1 MLDQLAS
8 PERAAA
14 LPAVAPNPSRRG
26 ALTAGLMLVVVGVP
40 LVLTPFTTAPF
51 SDGKLVLLLAG
62 TLLVVIGCRGS
73 EPDPKLVTPAAIFIA
88 VELLAAAAGVDPM
101 RSLLGLEQ
109 GGDSVLLLCCAA
121 TLLVTASTIPEE
133 VVARLPRWFV
143 GVGLAIAT
151 VEILYR
157 TVPGAVAAAVPDL
170 SLVGSTLGNP
180 VFAAAILSVSL
191 AVVVSRWKLT
201 SFATVACLVA
211 IASGLGTVGERSA
224 YLVPLV
230 AVTVALWRRRPGIG
244 RSLLVVGLVA
254 GTLAAWIAI
263 GRVLP
268 ASQTSVSPV
277 VEFETSAAEQARF
290 AVYSADV
297 KGFLHRP
304 FLGWGPGNTWSA
316 YVSSASPREMA
327 TAGRGW
333 ADAHDL
339 FLEVAVGS
347 GVLGVAA
354 LAWLLLAALRRARGM
369 PPERSWI
376 VASAIALGLFQ
387 LGEPVNV
394 VVTPTLFLLLG
405 MCLMPRAREREP
417 SRSPSVRGASIACVG
432 LLSAGLVLCAV
443 AFAASTL
450 EQWGRGY
457 GELWAD
463 RASHTVAPWRV
474 TAGENLA
481 VRLAV
486 DGRSGDAAAGREALA
501 LSRGLVAAHPSD
513 PTVRLTASDV
523 ARLLL
528 RPERADAWAAAQLRT
543 FPSDTRPEPQPAP
556 SAAVP

>member
-14 LPAVAPNPSRRG
+14 PPVAVAGPRPRG
-26 ALTAGLMLVVVGVP
+26 ALIAGLMLVVVGLP

-51 SDGKLVLLLAG
+51 SDGKLVLLIAG
-62 TLLVVIGCRGS
+62 TMLVAIGIRGR
-73 EPDPKLVTPAAIFIA
+73 PFDPRLATPAGIFVV
-88 VELLAAAAGVDPM
+88 VELVAASAGVDPM

-109 GGDSVLLLCCAA
+109 GGDSVLILCCAA
-121 TLLVTASTIPEE
+121 TLLVTSSTFPEE
-133 VVARLPRWFV
+133 VVARLPKWIV
-143 GVGLAIAT
+143 GVGLAIAA
-151 VEILYR
+151 VELLYR
-157 TVPGAVAAAVPDL
+157 TAPGVAAAAVPDV
-170 SLVGSTLGNP
+170 SMVGSTLGNP
-180 VFAAAILSVSL
+180 VFAAAMLSVAL
-191 AVVVSRWKLT
+191 AVVVSRWKLK
-201 SFATVACLVA
+201 SLATIACLVA

-224 YLVPLV
+224 YVVPLV
-230 AVTVALWRRRPGIG
+230 AVTVALWRRRPGIT

-254 GTLAAWIAI
+254 GTLAAWIVI

-277 VEFETSAAEQARF
+277 VEFETPAAEQARF
-290 AVYSADV
+290 AVYSADA

-354 LAWLLLAALRRARGM
+354 LVWLLLAALRRARGV
-369 PPERSWI
+369 PAERSWI

-405 MCLMPRAREREP
+405 LWVMPRARSKEATR
-417 SRSPSVRGASIACVG
+417 RRALRGASIACVG
-432 LLSAGLVLCAV
+432 LMSAGLVLSTV

-463 RASHTVAPWRV
+463 RASHAVAPWRM
-474 TAGENLA
+474 TAAENLA
-481 VRLAV
+481 IRLAV
-486 DGRSGDAAAGREALA
+486 DGRSADASARREALA
-501 LSRGLVAAHPSD
+501 LSEGLVAAHPWD
-513 PTVRLTASDV
+513 PTVRLSASDV
-523 ARLLL
+523 ARLLQ
-528 RPERADAWAAAQLRT
+528 RPGEAAAWEAAQLRR
-543 FPSDTRPEPQPAP
+543 FPSDTRPEPQPSP
-556 SAAVP
+556 TAAAS

>member
-8 PERAAA
+8 PERSAAR
-14 LPAVAPNPSRRG
+14 PVVATGPRPLG

-51 SDGKLVLLLAG
+51 SDGKLVLLLGG
-62 TLLVVIGCRGS
+62 TLLVAIGCRGRA
-73 EPDPKLVTPAAIFIA
+73 PDPRLVAPAAVFIA
-88 VELLAAAAGVDPM
+88 VELLAAAAGVDPI

-109 GGDSVLLLCCAA
+109 GGDSVLILCCAA
-121 TLLVTASTIPEE
+121 TLLVTASTFPEE
-133 VVARLPRWFV
+133 VVARLPKWFV
-143 GVGLAIAT
+143 GVGLAIAA
-151 VEILYR
+151 VELLYR
-157 TVPGAVAAAVPDL
+157 IVPGAVAAVVPDL

-180 VFAAAILSVSL
+180 VFAAAMLSVAL

-201 SFATVACLVA
+201 SIPTVGCLVA

-230 AVTVALWRRRPGIG
+230 AVTVALWRRRPGIW

-290 AVYSADV
+290 AVYSADA

-339 FLEVAVGS
+339 LLEVAVGS
-347 GVLGVAA
+347 GVLGVVAI
-354 LAWLLLAALRRARGM
+354 AWLLLAALRRARGV
-369 PPERSWI
+369 PSERSWI

-405 MCLMPRAREREP
+405 LCVMPRARAKQAPRMGA
-417 SRSPSVRGASIACVG
+417 VRGVSIACVAV
-432 LLSAGLVLCAV
+432 LSAGLVLSAV

-463 RASHTVAPWRV
+463 RASHAVGPWRV
-474 TAGENLA
+474 TAAENLA
-481 VRLAV
+481 IRLAV
-486 DGRSGDAAAGREALA
+486 EGRSGDAAAGREAALLA
-501 LSRGLVAAHPSD
+501 DGTVAEHPWD
-513 PTVRLTASDV
+513 PTVRLVAADVYRLLGQKEAADRRASDQFV
-523 ARLLL
+523 KF
-528 RPERADAWAAAQLRT
+528 PADAETVDARQVT
-543 FPSDTRPEPQPAP
+543 PPG
-556 SAAVP
+556 

>member
-8 PERAAA
+8 PGRA
-14 LPAVAPNPSRRG
+14 PAPPVVASGPRRRG
-26 ALTAGLMLVVVGVP
+26 ALAAGLMLVVVGVP

-51 SDGKLVLLLAG
+51 SDGKLLLLLAG
-62 TLLVVIGCRGS
+62 TLLVAIGCRGR
-73 EPDPKLVTPAAIFIA
+73 PLDRGLVLPAAAFVVI
-88 VELLAAAAGVDPM
+88 ELLAAAAGVDPM

-109 GGDSVLLLCCAA
+109 GGDSVLILCCAA
-121 TLLVTASTIPEE
+121 TLLVTGSTLPEE
-133 VVARLPRWFV
+133 VVSRLPKWFV
-143 GVGLAIAT
+143 GVGLAIAA
-151 VEILYR
+151 VEVLYR

-170 SLVGSTLGNP
+170 SFLGSTLGNP
-180 VFAAAILSVSL
+180 VFAAAMLSVAL
-191 AVVVSRWKLT
+191 AVVVSRWRLT

-230 AVTVALWRRRPGIG
+230 AVTVALWRRRPGIT
-244 RSLLVVGLVA
+244 RSLLVIGLVG
-254 GTLAAWIAI
+254 GTLAAWIVI

-268 ASQTSVSPV
+268 ATQSSVSPV
-277 VEFETSAAEQARF
+277 VEFETPAAEQARF
-290 AVYSADV
+290 AVYSADAR
-297 KGFLHRP
+297 GFLHRP
-304 FLGWGPGNTWSA
+304 SLGWGPGNTWSA
-316 YVSSASPREMA
+316 YVASASPAEMA
-327 TAGRGW
+327 IAGRGW

-354 LAWLLLAALRRARGM
+354 LAWLLLAALPRARGV
-369 PPERSWI
+369 PPDRSWI

-394 VVTPTLFLLLG
+394 VVTPTLFLLVGL
-405 MCLMPRAREREP
+405 CVMPRARAGEARR
-417 SRSPSVRGASIACVG
+417 RSMVRGASIACVG
-432 LLSAGLVLCAV
+432 ILSAGLVLSTV

-463 RASHTVAPWRV
+463 RAAHTVAPWRV
-474 TAGENLA
+474 TAAENLA

-486 DGRSGDAAAGREALA
+486 DGRSGDASAGREALA
-501 LSRGLVAAHPSD
+501 LSEGLVAAHPWD

-523 ARLLL
+523 ARLLQ
-528 RPERADAWAAAQLRT
+528 RPGEAEAWAAAQLRR
-543 FPSDTRPEPQPAP
+543 FPSDTRPEPQPSP
-556 SAAVP
+556 TAAS

>member
-14 LPAVAPNPSRRG
+14 PPVLATGPRRRG

-40 LVLTPFTTAPF
+40 LILTPFTTAPF

-62 TLLVVIGCRGS
+62 TLLVAIGCRGRG
-73 EPDPKLVTPAAIFIA
+73 PDPGLVAPAAIFIA
-88 VELLAAAAGVDPM
+88 VELLAAAAGVDTM

-121 TLLVTASTIPEE
+121 TLLVTASTFPEE
-133 VVARLPRWFV
+133 LIARLPKWIV
-143 GVGLAIAT
+143 GVGLAIAA
-151 VEILYR
+151 VELLYR
-157 TVPGAVAAAVPDL
+157 TVPSAIAAAVPDL

-180 VFAAAILSVSL
+180 VFAAAMLSVAL
-191 AVVVSRWKLT
+191 AVVVSRWRLT
-201 SFATVACLVA
+201 SVATIACLVA

-230 AVTVALWRRRPGIG
+230 AVTVALWRRRPGIT
-244 RSLLVVGLVA
+244 RSLLVVGLVG

-268 ASQTSVSPV
+268 ATQSSVSPV
-277 VEFETSAAEQARF
+277 VEFETPAAEQARF
-290 AVYSADV
+290 AVYSADA

-354 LAWLLLAALRRARGM
+354 LVWLLLAGLRRTRRV

-376 VASAIALGLFQ
+376 VASAVALGLFQ

-405 MCLMPRAREREP
+405 LCVMPSAQAKEAPR
-417 SRSPSVRGASIACVG
+417 RSAVRGASIACVG
-432 LLSAGLVLCAV
+432 ILSAGLVLSTV

-450 EQWGRGY
+450 EHWGRGY

-463 RASHTVAPWRV
+463 RASHAVAPWRV

-481 VRLAV
+481 IRLAV
-486 DGRSGDAAAGREALA
+486 DGRSGNVSAGREALA
-501 LSRGLVAAHPSD
+501 LSEGLVAAHPWD

-523 ARLLL
+523 ARLLQ
-528 RPERADAWAAAQLRT
+528 RPGEADAWAAAQLRR
-543 FPSDTRPEPQPAP
+543 FPSDTRPESRPAP
-556 SAAVP
+556 TAATP

>member
-14 LPAVAPNPSRRG
+14 PPVVATGSRRRG
-26 ALTAGLMLVVVGVP
+26 SLSAGLMLVVVGVP

-62 TLLVVIGCRGS
+62 TLLVVIGCRGHR
-73 EPDPKLVTPAAIFIA
+73 PDPGLVAPAAIFIA

-109 GGDSVLLLCCAA
+109 GGDSVVILCCAA
-121 TLLVTASTIPEE
+121 TLLATASTFPKG
-133 VVARLPRWFV
+133 VVDRLPRWIV
-143 GVGLAIAT
+143 GVGLAISA
-151 VEILYR
+151 VQILYR
-157 TVPGAVAAAVPDL
+157 TAPGVPAAAVPDV
-170 SLVGSTLGNP
+170 SMIGSTLGNP
-180 VFAAAILSVSL
+180 VFAAAMLSVAL

-201 SFATVACLVA
+201 SLATVACLVA
-211 IASGLGTVGERSA
+211 IASGLGTMGERSA
-224 YLVPLV
+224 YLAPLV
-230 AVTVALWRRRPGIG
+230 AVTVVLWRRRPGIM

-268 ASQTSVSPV
+268 ATEWSVSPV
-277 VEFETSAAEQARF
+277 VEFKTSAAEVARF
-290 AVYSADV
+290 EVYSADA

-304 FLGWGPGNTWSA
+304 FHGWGPGNTWSA
-316 YVSSASPREMA
+316 YVASGSPGEIA
-327 TAGRGW
+327 AAGRGW

-354 LAWLLLAALRRARGM
+354 LAWLLLAALRRARGV
-369 PPERSWI
+369 PPERTWI
-376 VASAIALGLFQ
+376 VGSVIALGLFQ

-405 MCLMPRAREREP
+405 LCVMPRARTKEA
-417 SRSPSVRGASIACVG
+417 SRGSALRGASIACVG
-432 LLSAGLVLCAV
+432 LLSAGLVLSTV

-463 RASHTVAPWRV
+463 RASHAVAPWRV
-474 TAGENLA
+474 TAAENLA
-481 VRLAV
+481 IRLAV
-486 DGRSGDAAAGREALA
+486 EGRSGDAAAGREASLLA
-501 LSRGLVAAHPSD
+501 DRTVAEHPWD
-513 PTVRLTASDV
+513 PTVRLIAADV
-523 ARLLL
+523 YRLLGRKEAADRRAADQFVRFPADVEAVDA
-528 RPERADAWAAAQLRT
+528 RPV
-543 FPSDTRPEPQPAP
+543 AP
-556 SAAVP
+556 PG

>member
-8 PERAAA
+8 PERSAAR
-14 LPAVAPNPSRRG
+14 PVVATGPRPPG

-51 SDGKLVLLLAG
+51 SDGKLVLLLGG
-62 TLLVVIGCRGS
+62 TLLVVIGCRGRA
-73 EPDPKLVTPAAIFIA
+73 PDPRLVAPAAVFIA
-88 VELLAAAAGVDPM
+88 VELLAAAAGVDPI

-109 GGDSVLLLCCAA
+109 GGDSVLILCCAA
-121 TLLVTASTIPEE
+121 TLLVTASTFPEE
-133 VVARLPRWFV
+133 VVARLPKWFV
-143 GVGLAIAT
+143 GVGLAIAA
-151 VEILYR
+151 VELLYR
-157 TVPGAVAAAVPDL
+157 IVPGAVAAVVPDL

-180 VFAAAILSVSL
+180 VFAAAMLSVAL

-201 SFATVACLVA
+201 SIPTVACLVA

-230 AVTVALWRRRPGIG
+230 AVTVALWRRRPGIW
-244 RSLLVVGLVA
+244 RSLLVIGLVA

-290 AVYSADV
+290 AVYSADA

-339 FLEVAVGS
+339 LLEVAVGS
-347 GVLGVAA
+347 GVLGVVAI
-354 LAWLLLAALRRARGM
+354 AWLLMAALRRARRVS
-369 PPERSWI
+369 PEGSWI

-394 VVTPTLFLLLG
+394 VVTPTLFLFLG
-405 MCLMPRAREREP
+405 LCVMPRARESGM
-417 SRSPSVRGASIACVG
+417 SRNRAVRGASIACVG
-432 LLSAGLVLCAV
+432 LLSAGLVLSTV

-463 RASHTVAPWRV
+463 RASHAAAPWRV
-474 TAGENLA
+474 TAAENLA
-481 VRLAV
+481 IRLAV
-486 DGRSGDAAAGREALA
+486 EGRSGDAAAGREAALLA
-501 LSRGLVAAHPSD
+501 DGTVAEHPWD
-513 PTVRLTASDV
+513 PTVRLVAADV
-523 ARLLL
+523 YRLLGQKEAAD
-528 RPERADAWAAAQLRT
+528 RRAADQFVKFPADA
-543 FPSDTRPEPQPAP
+543 DTVDARQVTPPG
-556 SAAVP
+556 